1 MSAQQ
6 FQNTGFVSETTHFY
20 QLKFGEK
27 NYYESDFILQKQ
39 ICVVSFGLVSIN

>member
-6 FQNTGFVSETTHFY
+6 FQNTSFVSETTHFY

-27 NYYESDFILQKQ
+27 NYYESDFILQKTNL
-39 ICVVSFGLVSIN
+39 CSFLWTSLY